1 MCIYIVII
9 YLLFILFI
17 YIICLSIHIE
27 RDIDGMVCRQAI
39 KENHLK
45 LFFLIRFNHKAFVK
59 HIFSKTIFEIIFQTY
74 SVSPHLES

>member
-1 MCIYIVII
+1 MLLLFI

-59 HIFSKTIFEIIFQTY
+59 HTFSKTIFGIVFQTY